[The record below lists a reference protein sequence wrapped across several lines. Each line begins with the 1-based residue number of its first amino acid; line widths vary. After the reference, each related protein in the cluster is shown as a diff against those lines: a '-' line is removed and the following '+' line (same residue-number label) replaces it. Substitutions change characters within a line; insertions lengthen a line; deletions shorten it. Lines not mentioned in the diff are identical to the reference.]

1 LEILFNN
8 KPKELTNIELKP
20 IIDPMKRDAYP
31 EGISDYKRDEILW
44 NEARM
49 IKDKYPANFLE
60 GMIFN
65 MEIYLTI
72 NLSHHYKVF
81 VDFSDYPSKPI
92 IDITEGLK
100 QELGKNLEELL
111 NCFSTWDPK
120 VPPHIIEII
129 NELEAVLKKLKNQGK
144 LSNRSEIP
152 KSALPELMPLPKVN
166 SIKEK
171 KEK

>member
-1 LEILFNN
+1 
-8 KPKELTNIELKP
+8 
-20 IIDPMKRDAYP
+20 MKREAYP
-31 EGISDYKRDEILW
+31 EGISDYQRDEVLW

-65 MEIYLTI
+65 MEIYLSI
-72 NLSHHYKVF
+72 NLSQHYKVF
-81 VDFSDYPSKPI
+81 VDFSNYPSKPI

-111 NCFSTWDPK
+111 NLFSIWDPK

-129 NELEAVLKKLKNQGK
+129 NELEAVLKKLKEQGK

-152 KSALPELMPLPKVN
+152 KFALPELIPLPKIN
-166 SIKEK
+166 SIEEK